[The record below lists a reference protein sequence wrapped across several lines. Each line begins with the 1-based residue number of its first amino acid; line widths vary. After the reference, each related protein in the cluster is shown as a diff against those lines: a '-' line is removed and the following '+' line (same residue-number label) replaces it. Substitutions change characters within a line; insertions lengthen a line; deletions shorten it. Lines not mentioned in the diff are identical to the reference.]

1 MGGPG
6 SLRALRVAVL
16 PEVRYTEKS
25 KGYSPI
31 FEIVG
36 LSAWPR
42 IREEGG
48 MRGVPS
54 FFRCPRARLSRTRAF
69 HGISFTCFD
78 GLSEGLEI
86 KTVGRPGS
94 IQEVP
99 NSWRRRGFWP

>member
-16 PEVRYTEKS
+16 PEVRYAEKS

-54 FFRCPRARLSRTRAF
+54 FFRCPRARLSRTRALHAQKYDLKIRASGVF
-69 HGISFTCFD
+69 
-78 GLSEGLEI
+78 E
-86 KTVGRPGS
+86 KGRELAIVACQGGGHT
-94 IQEVP
+94 
-99 NSWRRRGFWP
+99 W